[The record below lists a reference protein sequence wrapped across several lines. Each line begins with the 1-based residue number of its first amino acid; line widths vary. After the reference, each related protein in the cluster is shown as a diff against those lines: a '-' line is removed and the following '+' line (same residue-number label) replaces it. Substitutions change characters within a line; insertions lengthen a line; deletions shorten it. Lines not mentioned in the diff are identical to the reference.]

1 MKITIIG
8 KPGCHLCDD
17 AESLVKALVE
27 GRDIEIEKF
36 SILDD
41 PKLAARY
48 SEEIPVILIDG
59 KVHDIFRIDE
69 KRFLAAIGNGRTR

>member
-8 KPGCHLCDD
+8 KPGCHLCDE
-17 AESLVKALVE
+17 AEVLVKALIE

-69 KRFLAAIGNGRTR
+69 KRFLAAIGNGSTR

>member
-1 MKITIIG
+1 MKVTIIG
-8 KPGCHLCDD
+8 RPGCHLCEV
-17 AESLVKALVE
+17 AEGVIKDLILE
-27 GRDIEIEKF
+27 RDIVFEKL

-59 KVHDIFRIDE
+59 KVHDIFRVDE
-69 KRFLAAIGNGRTR
+69 KRFLNAIGDGSTR

>member
-17 AESLVKALVE
+17 AEGLVKVLIE
-27 GRDIEIEKF
+27 GRDIEIEKL

-69 KRFLAAIGNGRTR
+69 KRFLAAIGDGSTR

>member
-1 MKITIIG
+1 MKVTIIG
-8 KPGCHLCDD
+8 RPGCHLCDV
-17 AESLVKALVE
+17 AEDVIKDLISE
-27 GRDIEIEKF
+27 SEIEFEKL

-59 KVHDIFRIDE
+59 KGHDIVRVDE
-69 KRFLAAIGNGRTR
+69 KRFLNAIGNGSTL